1 MEQVTKE
8 MVIDFIKKNKI
19 ELHSTHTKLCLLIVN
34 RLYKKMLIGI
44 KFSSIKIVD
53 NLIIDGHHRYLASRL
68 ANVELDRVMSSIT
81 SATQITEWSLIDYV
95 NEDWDTQAKIKMLNE
110 EDAEYNKLPIDK
122 IVDLLK

>member
-1 MEQVTKE
+1 MQQVTKE
-8 MVIDFIKKNKI
+8 MVIDFIQKNKI
-19 ELHSTHTKLCLLIVN
+19 ELHSTHAKLCLPIVN

-81 SATQITEWSLIDYV
+81 SATQITEWNLIDYV

>member
-1 MEQVTKE
+1 M
-8 MVIDFIKKNKI
+8 
-19 ELHSTHTKLCLLIVN
+19 
-34 RLYKKMLIGI
+34 
-44 KFSSIKIVD
+44 D